1 MDSSRPR
8 RMTSKE
14 SKDKNLNLVDVYD
27 IAADIGKE
35 FEQLIDQHGA
45 EEVTSLMQKVIS
57 ALEHLEQL
65 VHHNETEMQTIEDL
79 RKTIEHL
86 EHEETK
92 KADERVK
99 YARDIEQVEEH
110 YKAETKDYLT
120 TIKRLQEEN
129 RKLSSSLTAATE
141 RDSAFSDEE
150 SYIEIDLVN
159 KLQGI
164 VERQREQIRSLENN
178 LNDVK
183 SDLEEIKSQ
192 NEKLSGSNKDLR
204 RKLRQ
209 SQSQLHCLVDERA
222 ELQVTLQDAQR
233 ETHILARRLGLAA
246 RENEEL
252 AQSACSEPRMTG
264 KVVYDL
270 DDPNRPRF
278 TLTELKDILQE
289 RNSLKARV
297 SDLEDELELY
307 RPNSR
312 CKTLNSTR
320 LSAPSHHNDGS
331 EVCDCAFHSGKEHLD
346 ELENLDLNHLDSDS
360 EEDSSDRPVQGPMPY
375 EPEDAPWKKSEV
387 SGIRKF
393 FKRVFG
399 TSIPSADDNSMRE
412 NENPGDNT
420 GYGQNVNVRAKDWV
434 KKFSQVRLNLHFM
447 SDVCEGFPEQCMNHL

>member
-1 MDSSRPR
+1 MDGLGSCSRPR
-8 RMTSKE
+8 SGRRGSKE
-14 SKDKNLNLVDVYD
+14 AREAREARDKNLNLVDVYD

-35 FEQLIDQHGA
+35 FEHLIDQHGA
-45 EEVTSLMQKVIS
+45 EQVTSLMQKVIS
-57 ALEHLEQL
+57 ALEHLEIL
-65 VHHNETEMQTIEDL
+65 VQNNETELQMIEDL

-92 KADERVK
+92 KADERLK

-141 RDSAFSDEE
+141 RDSAFSEDE

-164 VERQREQIRSLENN
+164 VERQREQIRSLEGS
-178 LNDVK
+178 LSEVK
-183 SDLEEIKSQ
+183 SDLDEMKGQ
-192 NEKLSGSNKDLR
+192 TEKLSSSNKDLR

-233 ETHILARRLGLAA
+233 ETAILARRLGLAA

-252 AQSACSEPRMTG
+252 AQSACSEPNLAG

-270 DDPNRPRF
+270 EDPSRPRF
-278 TLTELKDILQE
+278 TLAELKDILQE

-307 RPNSR
+307 RPNTTR
-312 CKTLNSTR
+312 CKSLNSPRVPST
-320 LSAPSHHNDGS
+320 LSQQNHSS
-331 EVCDCAFHSGKEHLD
+331 EVCDCAFHSGTEHVDAL
-346 ELENLDLNHLDSDS
+346 NNSDLNLDSDS
-360 EEDSSDRPVQGPMPY
+360 EDSCDRPVQGPLPY

-399 TSIPSADDNSMRE
+399 TSLTEETSAIDQDPENTAGTRSSKWANAAKKLSGVNLSM
-412 NENPGDNT
+412 
-420 GYGQNVNVRAKDWV
+420 VM
-434 KKFSQVRLNLHFM
+434 M
-447 SDVCEGFPEQCMNHL
+447 SDVCEGIPL

>member
-1 MDSSRPR
+1 MDGSCTRPR
-8 RMTSKE
+8 SGRRASKDARE
-14 SKDKNLNLVDVYD
+14 ARDKNLNLVDVYD

-45 EEVTSLMQKVIS
+45 EQVTSLMQKVIS
-57 ALEHLEQL
+57 ALEHLEIL
-65 VHHNETEMQTIEDL
+65 VQNNETELQMIEDL

-92 KADERVK
+92 KADERLK

-129 RKLSSSLTAATE
+129 RKLSNSLTAATE
-141 RDSAFSDEE
+141 RDSAFSEEE

-164 VERQREQIRSLENN
+164 VERQREQIRSLEGS
-178 LNDVK
+178 LSEVK
-183 SDLEEIKSQ
+183 SDLDEMKGQ
-192 NEKLSGSNKDLR
+192 NEKLSSSNKDLR

-233 ETHILARRLGLAA
+233 ETAMLARRLGLAA

-252 AQSACSEPRMTG
+252 AQSACSEPNLAG
-264 KVVYDL
+264 KVIYDL
-270 DDPNRPRF
+270 EDPSRPRF
-278 TLTELKDILQE
+278 TLAELKDILQE

-307 RPNSR
+307 RPNTR
-312 CKTLNSTR
+312 CKSLNSSRVSSTLNQQNHS
-320 LSAPSHHNDGS
+320 S
-331 EVCDCAFHSGKEHLD
+331 EVCDCAFHSGTEHVDAL
-346 ELENLDLNHLDSDS
+346 NNSDLNLDSDS
-360 EEDSSDRPVQGPMPY
+360 EDSSDRPVQGPMPY

-399 TSIPSADDNSMRE
+399 TSMTEETGAIDQDPQ
-412 NENPGDNT
+412 NT
-420 GYGQNVNVRAKDWV
+420 AGTRSSKWTIAAKKKLSGVNLSTVM
-434 KKFSQVRLNLHFM
+434 M
-447 SDVCEGFPEQCMNHL
+447 SDVCEGIPL

>member
-1 MDSSRPR
+1 MDGSCTRPR
-8 RMTSKE
+8 SGRRASKE
-14 SKDKNLNLVDVYD
+14 AREAREARDKNLNLVDVYD

-45 EEVTSLMQKVIS
+45 EQVTSLMQKVIS
-57 ALEHLEQL
+57 ALEHLEIL
-65 VHHNETEMQTIEDL
+65 VQNNETELQMIEDL

-92 KADERVK
+92 KADERLK

-129 RKLSSSLTAATE
+129 RKLSNSLTAATE
-141 RDSAFSDEE
+141 RDSAFSEEE

-164 VERQREQIRSLENN
+164 VERQREQIRSLEGS
-178 LNDVK
+178 LSEVK
-183 SDLEEIKSQ
+183 SDLDEMKGQ
-192 NEKLSGSNKDLR
+192 NEKLSSSNKDLR

-233 ETHILARRLGLAA
+233 ETAMLARRLGLAA

-252 AQSACSEPRMTG
+252 AQSACSEPNLAG
-264 KVVYDL
+264 KVIYDL
-270 DDPNRPRF
+270 EDPSRPRF
-278 TLTELKDILQE
+278 TLAELKDILQE

-307 RPNSR
+307 RPNTR
-312 CKTLNSTR
+312 CKSLNSSRVSSTLNQQN
-320 LSAPSHHNDGS
+320 HGS
-331 EVCDCAFHSGKEHLD
+331 EVCDCAFHSGTEHVDAL
-346 ELENLDLNHLDSDS
+346 NNSDLNLDSDS
-360 EEDSSDRPVQGPMPY
+360 EDSCDRPVQGPMPY

-399 TSIPSADDNSMRE
+399 TSLTEETGAIDQDPQ
-412 NENPGDNT
+412 NT
-420 GYGQNVNVRAKDWV
+420 AAISPRNLRKS
-434 KKFSQVRLNLHFM
+434 FSRFNFL
-447 SDVCEGFPEQCMNHL
+447 

>member
-1 MDSSRPR
+1 MMEGAGHGAKARAR
-8 RMTSKE
+8 RAGSKE
-14 SKDKNLNLVDVYD
+14 SRDKNLNLVDVYD

-35 FEQLIDQHGA
+35 FEQMIDHHGA

-57 ALEHLEQL
+57 ALEHLEIL
-65 VHHNETEMQTIEDL
+65 VQNNETEQLMIEDL
-79 RKTIEHL
+79 KKTIEHL

-92 KADERVK
+92 KADERLK

-141 RDSAFSDEE
+141 RDSAFSEDE

-164 VERQREQIRSLENN
+164 VEKQREQIRGLEGN
-178 LNDVK
+178 LSDVK
-183 SDLEEIKSQ
+183 SDLEEMKSQ

-233 ETHILARRLGLAA
+233 ETAILARRLGLAT

-252 AQSACSEPRMTG
+252 AQSACTEPNLAG
-264 KVVYDL
+264 KVIYDL
-270 DDPNRPRF
+270 EDPNRPRF
-278 TLTELKDILQE
+278 TLAELKDILQE

-297 SDLEDELELY
+297 SDLEDELELF
-307 RPNSR
+307 RPNTR
-312 CKTLNSTR
+312 CKSLNSSR
-320 LSAPSHHNDGS
+320 VSNPSQENHASD
-331 EVCDCAFHSGKEHLD
+331 VCDCAFHSGKEHVD
-346 ELENLDLNHLDSDS
+346 ELDSSDHNLDSDS
-360 EEDSSDRPVQGPMPY
+360 EDSCDRPVQGPMPY
-375 EPEDAPWKKSEV
+375 EPEDAPWKKSEM

-393 FKRVFG
+393 FRRVFG
-399 TSIPSADDNSMRE
+399 GPLAAAEESSSNAVEQPDSAG
-412 NENPGDNT
+412 P
-420 GYGQNVNVRAKDWV
+420 RALASRWSRKLSRV
-434 KKFSQVRLNLHFM
+434 NLHIVM
-447 SDVCEGFPEQCMNHL
+447 MTDVCEGIPL

>member
-1 MDSSRPR
+1 MDGLGSCSRPR
-8 RMTSKE
+8 SGRRGSKE
-14 SKDKNLNLVDVYD
+14 AREAREARDKNLNLVDVYD

-35 FEQLIDQHGA
+35 FEHLIDQHGA
-45 EEVTSLMQKVIS
+45 EQVTSLMQKVIS
-57 ALEHLEQL
+57 ALEHLE
-65 VHHNETEMQTIEDL
+65 IL

-92 KADERVK
+92 KADERLK

-141 RDSAFSDEE
+141 RDSAFSEDE

-164 VERQREQIRSLENN
+164 VERQREQIRSLEGS
-178 LNDVK
+178 LSEVK
-183 SDLEEIKSQ
+183 SDLDEMKGQ
-192 NEKLSGSNKDLR
+192 TEKLSSSNKDLR

-233 ETHILARRLGLAA
+233 ETAILARRLGLAA

-252 AQSACSEPRMTG
+252 AQSACSEPNLAG

-270 DDPNRPRF
+270 EDPSRPRF
-278 TLTELKDILQE
+278 TLAELKDILQE

-307 RPNSR
+307 RPNTTR
-312 CKTLNSTR
+312 CKSLNSPRVPST
-320 LSAPSHHNDGS
+320 LSQQNHSS
-331 EVCDCAFHSGKEHLD
+331 EVCDCAFHSGTEHVDAL
-346 ELENLDLNHLDSDS
+346 NSSDLNLDSDS
-360 EEDSSDRPVQGPMPY
+360 EDSCDRP
-375 EPEDAPWKKSEV
+375 
-387 SGIRKF
+387 
-393 FKRVFG
+393 
-399 TSIPSADDNSMRE
+399 
-412 NENPGDNT
+412 
-420 GYGQNVNVRAKDWV
+420 
-434 KKFSQVRLNLHFM
+434 
-447 SDVCEGFPEQCMNHL
+447 